1 MAICQN
7 VNGSSVPLMG
17 VVLLEII
24 MVVLATKGTTSLIMP
39 VVGASALLFSLV
51 DHAHIWATDATSS
64 MSERARTASVGMV
77 NVAVVLHATCIVHS
91 LIVRRFD
98 KFNVV
103 NRLSTVLA
111 VSTAG
116 VAMLGKMSTTV
127 SACVWAGLLALS
139 LMLVVLEWPEMSTDV
154 STRSQRDNSNRVQLT
169 WQQRVASVAPR
180 ATFSVGA
187 LSAVSSSVVIGFTV
201 DCGDQAGVGFGTLL
215 YTALV
220 GYALYTSAVAVV
232 LLECL
237 LHGQCPTV
245 DRSHGAASIV
255 YISLRST
262 HGNGNIGNHSH
273 PEPMLVDAMLSSAPP
288 NLAPDDPS
296 VVHAIDSSSVSAHS
310 LFGPV

>member
-24 MVVLATKGTTSLIMP
+24 MVVLATKSTTSSIMP

-51 DHAHIWATDATSS
+51 DHAHIWATDATISV
-64 MSERARTASVGMV
+64 SERARTASIGMV

-91 LIVRRFD
+91 LIFRRFD

-103 NRLSTVLA
+103 NRLSSVLA

-116 VAMLGKMSTTV
+116 VGMMGRMSTTV
-127 SACVWAGLLALS
+127 SACIWAGLLSLS

-154 STRSQRDNSNRVQLT
+154 STRSQRGNSNRVELT

-180 ATFSVGA
+180 ATFCVGA
-187 LSAVSSSVVIGFTV
+187 LSAAGGSVVIGVSV

-255 YISLRST
+255 YISLRT
-262 HGNGNIGNHSH
+262 TRENVKIGDHSH
-273 PEPMLVDAMLSSAPP
+273 PEPMLVASTLLSAPP
-288 NLAPDDPS
+288 ELAPDNAP
-296 VVHAIDSSSVSAHS
+296 VVHAIDTSLVSAHS
-310 LFGPV
+310 LFAPV